1 MTNITVRN
9 EPGKKLATTQS
20 PTWDPFRVFRSMMQW
35 DPFQEMAPLMA
46 QERLEFFPNFDVKE
60 TKDQYVFKADMPGV
74 KASDID
80 VSLSGSRL
88 TISGK
93 RESEREDKG
102 DTYYTCERTYGS
114 FQRSFTLPEGT
125 NTNAVSAELKDGV
138 FVVNIGKLPE
148 VQTKKI
154 PIGTPN
160 TKS

>member
-1 MTNITVRN
+1 
-9 EPGKKLATTQS
+9 
-20 PTWDPFRVFRSMMQW
+20 
-35 DPFQEMAPLMA
+35 
-46 QERLEFFPNFDVKE
+46 
-60 TKDQYVFKADMPGV
+60 MPGV